1 MKRKRL
7 LLAIAALIAA
17 AGLWFARSG
26 SHPNDPASEKLAADP
41 ATFTSTSDNSKS
53 GEMTNAAPR
62 LAPPDQTRKFREF
75 TPEQRVE
82 FARKGHGPG
91 G

>member
-1 MKRKRL
+1 MKPKRL
-7 LLAIAALIAA
+7 FLAMAFVLAA

-26 SHPNDPASEKLAADP
+26 SRAHAPQESGDGIAAEGPQGLAKPGQALRPPDPARR
-41 ATFTSTSDNSKS
+41 FSD
-53 GEMTNAAPR
+53 
-62 LAPPDQTRKFREF
+62 F
-75 TPEQRVE
+75 TPEQRVK